1 MRPPPPGAA
10 ARGSGAVAGAP
21 ADHVTPYD
29 RFAWSERAIE
39 RWLASGR
46 HAAELGAYF
55 GVQEYRQLAALARR
69 AARVRASPRAPR
81 VILVPGIMGSQLGL
95 RRPAPLPPDVLWIDP
110 LDIERGRLSVLRL
123 PDSAPVVPLG
133 VVLFSY
139 LRLKLRLCAHGI
151 AVECH
156 DYDWRRPVVELGRE
170 LAARLRTTDAAR
182 LAIVGH
188 SMGGLLARIALAQ
201 PSIPHVE
208 RVVLLGTPNR
218 GSFAAVQALRGTYA
232 VVRKIARLVGEA
244 SAESLTT
251 QVFSSFPSLYD
262 LLPAGDGMRID
273 LFDPQH
279 WPHCGPRP
287 RAELLAAARATRAQ
301 LAPADERFTLI
312 AGTGQET
319 VTAVAR
325 VRDQFVYTLTR
336 HGDGT
341 VPTASA
347 TLPGAR
353 AAYARVA
360 HSDLT
365 RDPLVAAAVVDLLT
379 TGRTERLAPRLRSA
393 SRACVR
399 IGDRELQGTHVE
411 KVDWA
416 ALTPGQR
423 RLFLQNLNEPP
434 HLKLRVPRAR
444 RPRASR

>member
-1 MRPPPPGAA
+1 MRRPPAGAA
-10 ARGSGAVAGAP
+10 ARGSGALAGAP

-139 LRLKLRLCAHGI
+139 LRLKLRLRAHGI

-188 SMGGLLARIALAQ
+188 SMGGLAGAHRPGPALDPARRARGVAGHAQSRLLRRRTGTSRHVCGGAQDRTPGRQRFGRIADDAGVQ
-201 PSIPHVE
+201 
-208 RVVLLGTPNR
+208 LL
-218 GSFAAVQALRGTYA
+218 S
-232 VVRKIARLVGEA
+232 
-244 SAESLTT
+244 ESLR
-251 QVFSSFPSLYD
+251 
-262 LLPAGDGMRID
+262 PA
-273 LFDPQH
+273 
-279 WPHCGPRP
+279 PRRRRHAHRP
-287 RAELLAAARATRAQ
+287 LRSAALATRRAAPARRAARRRAC
-301 LAPADERFTLI
+301 
-312 AGTGQET
+312 
-319 VTAVAR
+319 
-325 VRDQFVYTLTR
+325 
-336 HGDGT
+336 H
-341 VPTASA
+341 
-347 TLPGAR
+347 AR
-353 AAYARVA
+353 AAGAR
-360 HSDLT
+360 
-365 RDPLVAAAVVDLLT
+365 
-379 TGRTERLAPRLRSA
+379 G
-393 SRACVR
+393 
-399 IGDRELQGTHVE
+399 
-411 KVDWA
+411 
-416 ALTPGQR
+416 
-423 RLFLQNLNEPP
+423 
-434 HLKLRVPRAR
+434 
-444 RPRASR
+444 

>member
-1 MRPPPPGAA
+1 MPRNWVLTSACRNTGSSPRWRA
-10 ARGSGAVAGAP
+10 AR
-21 ADHVTPYD
+21 
-29 RFAWSERAIE
+29 
-39 RWLASGR
+39 
-46 HAAELGAYF
+46 
-55 GVQEYRQLAALARR
+55 Q
-69 AARVRASPRAPR
+69 RVRASPRAPR

-232 VVRKIARLVGEA
+232 VVRKIARLVGKA

-262 LLPAGDGMRID
+262 LLPARRR
-273 LFDPQH
+273 H
-279 WPHCGPRP
+279 AHRP
-287 RAELLAAARATRAQ
+287 LRSAALAALRA
-301 LAPADERFTLI
+301 APARR
-312 AGTGQET
+312 A
-319 VTAVAR
+319 AR
-325 VRDQFVYTLTR
+325 RR
-336 HGDGT
+336 ACH
-341 VPTASA
+341 
-347 TLPGAR
+347 AR
-353 AAYARVA
+353 AAGAR
-360 HSDLT
+360 
-365 RDPLVAAAVVDLLT
+365 
-379 TGRTERLAPRLRSA
+379 G
-393 SRACVR
+393 
-399 IGDRELQGTHVE
+399 
-411 KVDWA
+411 
-416 ALTPGQR
+416 
-423 RLFLQNLNEPP
+423 
-434 HLKLRVPRAR
+434 
-444 RPRASR
+444 

>member
-1 MRPPPPGAA
+1 MRTTPSGAA
-10 ARGSGAVAGAP
+10 AGAPLAVADAP
-21 ADHVTPYD
+21 AEHVTPYD
-29 RFAWSERAIE
+29 RFAWSERTIE

-55 GVQEYRQLAALARR
+55 GAQEYRQLAVLARR
-69 AARVRASPRAPR
+69 AARVRASARAPR

-95 RRPAPLPPDVLWIDP
+95 KRPAPLPPDVLWIDP
-110 LDIERGRLSVLRL
+110 TDIERGRLGALLL
-123 PDSAPVVPLG
+123 PGSAPIVSLG

-139 LRLKLRLCAHGI
+139 LRLTLQLRAHGF

-156 DYDWRRPVVELGRE
+156 DYDWRQPVVELGRE
-170 LAARLRTTDAAR
+170 LAARLRSTDAAR

-188 SMGGLLARIALAQ
+188 SMGGLVARIALAQ
-201 PSIPHVE
+201 PSLPHIE
-208 RVVLLGTPNR
+208 RVVLLGTPNC

-232 VVRKIARLVGEA
+232 VVRKVARLAGNA

-262 LLPAGDGMRID
+262 LLPEGEGTRID

-279 WPHCGPRP
+279 WPGSGPRP

-301 LAPADERFTLI
+301 LAPADERFACI
-312 AGTGQET
+312 AGIGQET

-325 VRDQFVYTLTR
+325 VRDEFVYTLTR

-347 TLPGAR
+347 TLAGAH

-365 RDPLVAAAVVDLLT
+365 RDPLVAAAVVELLK
-379 TGRTERLAPRLRSA
+379 TGRTTRLAPRLRSA

-399 IGDRELQGTHVE
+399 IGDHQLRRTHVE

-416 ALTPGQR
+416 ALAPEQR

-434 HLKLRVPRAR
+434 HLRLRVPRAR
-444 RPRASR
+444 RRRR